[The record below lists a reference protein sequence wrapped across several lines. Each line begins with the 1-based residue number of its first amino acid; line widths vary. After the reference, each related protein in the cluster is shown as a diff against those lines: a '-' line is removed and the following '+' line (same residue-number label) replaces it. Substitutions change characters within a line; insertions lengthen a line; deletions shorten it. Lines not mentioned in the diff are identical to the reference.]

1 MSQKSLSK
9 WLKVII
15 GGMAICGAI
24 IYLYIVPVWGKT
36 FAESYPEYASCYV
49 SWLAVVLISAIP
61 CYWVLYF
68 GWRISSEI
76 GKDNSFSME
85 NAEYLKNISIL
96 AALDSIYFFIAN
108 VVFMVIGMNHPG
120 VFLISLIAVFIGVA
134 VTVAAAALSHLVRKA
149 AEIQQENELT
159 I

>member
-9 WLKVII
+9 WLKAII
-15 GGMAICGAI
+15 GGMAACGAI
-24 IYLYIVPVWGKT
+24 IYLYIIPVWGRAL
-36 FAESYPEYASCYV
+36 AEENPEYGSCYIP
-49 SWLAVVLISAIP
+49 WLTVVLISAIP

-68 GWRISSEI
+68 GWRVSSEI
-76 GKDNSFSME
+76 GRDNSFSMK
-85 NAEYLKNISIL
+85 NAEYLKNIFIL
-96 AALDSIYFFIAN
+96 AALDSGYFFITN

-120 VFLISLIAVFIGVA
+120 IFLIALIAVFIGVA
-134 VTVAAAALSHLVRKA
+134 VAVAAAALSHLVRKA